1 MCFQVLGDLVIMIK
15 FGQILRTMIMGDPT
29 MAYSVSKLRNLYLV
43 SGADSFNRLVRQLY
57 DTNVPWWKPF
67 SSFMVSDA
75 SDVYI
80 QNSIRIGFLN
90 AYPEVFEFN
99 RHYAMSRWLKSEY
112 FISGKVGS
120 IGKNSVIEED
130 KFILSLFD
138 LLISEFGD
146 RMIEFKFNNGNS
158 I

>member
-1 MCFQVLGDLVIMIK
+1 MIK
-15 FGQILRTMIMGDPT
+15 FGQILRTMFVGDPT
-29 MAYSVSKLRNLYLV
+29 MAYSVSELKNLYLV
-43 SGADSFNRLVRQLY
+43 SGEFRFNRLVRKLY

-67 SSFMVSDA
+67 SRLMIADA
-75 SDVYI
+75 SEVYI

-99 RHYAMSRWLKSEY
+99 RHYAMSRWLKGEY
-112 FISGKVGS
+112 FISGKVGG
-120 IGKNSVIEED
+120 IGKNSVIENED
-130 KFILSLFD
+130 KFILSLFE

-146 RMIEFKFNNGNS
+146 RKIEFKFNNGNS

>member
-1 MCFQVLGDLVIMIK
+1 MIK
-15 FGQILRTMIMGDPT
+15 FGQILRTMFIDDRI
-29 MAYSVSKLRNLYLV
+29 MAYSVSELKNLYLV
-43 SGADSFNRLVRQLY
+43 SGSDSFNRLVRQLY

-67 SSFMVSDA
+67 SRLMVADA
-75 SDVYI
+75 SQVYI

-112 FISGKVGS
+112 FISGKVGG
-120 IGKNSVIEED
+120 IGKNSVIESED
-130 KFILSLFD
+130 KFILSLFE

-146 RMIEFKFNNGNS
+146 RKIEFKFNNGNS

>member
-15 FGQILRTMIMGDPT
+15 FGQILRTMFMGDPT
-29 MAYSVSKLRNLYLV
+29 MAYSVSKLGNLYLV
-43 SGADSFNRLVRQLY
+43 SGSDSFNRLVRQLY

-67 SSFMVSDA
+67 SSLMVSDA

-112 FISGKVGS
+112 FISGKVGG
-120 IGKNSVIEED
+120 IGKNSAIEED
-130 KFILSLFD
+130 KFILSLFN

>member
-1 MCFQVLGDLVIMIK
+1 MIK
-15 FGQILRTMIMGDPT
+15 FGQILRTMFIDDRI
-29 MAYSVSKLRNLYLV
+29 MAYSVSELKNLYLV
-43 SGADSFNRLVRQLY
+43 SGSDSFNRLVRKLY

-67 SSFMVSDA
+67 SSLMVSDA

-112 FISGKVGS
+112 FISGKVGG

>member
-43 SGADSFNRLVRQLY
+43 SGSDSFNRLVRQLY
-57 DTNVPWWKPF
+57 DINVPWWKPF
-67 SSFMVSDA
+67 SSLMVSDA

-112 FISGKVGS
+112 FISGKVGG
-120 IGKNSVIEED
+120 IGKNSAIEED